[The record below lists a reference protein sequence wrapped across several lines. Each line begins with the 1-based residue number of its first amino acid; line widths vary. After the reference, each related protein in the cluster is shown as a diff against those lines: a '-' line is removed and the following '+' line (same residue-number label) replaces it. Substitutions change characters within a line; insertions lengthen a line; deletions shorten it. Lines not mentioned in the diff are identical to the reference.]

1 MAGWS
6 RHELG
11 IGTGVAGLEPW
22 FDRGFSMSWALAWR
36 LARRELRGGLAGFR
50 ILILCLALG
59 VAAIAAVG
67 MLRAAIEGGR
77 ADQGAVILGG
87 DAQMN
92 FTYRSASAEE
102 EAWMAA
108 HAGHVSEVVE
118 FRSMAVTGAVT
129 GAVAGGDQA
138 LTQVKAVD
146 DAWPLLG
153 AAGLDQGSLAAAL
166 AVQNGVPGALM
177 EQVLADRLDLKV
189 GDSFKLGLQSFRLGA
204 ILLKEPDSA
213 TAGLGFGPR
222 TIVRTAD
229 LAKSGLIAPG
239 TLYETNYRLVLP
251 AGADLDAMKAE
262 AETAFRDKGMRWSDR
277 RHAAAG
283 VEKFV
288 ERLGSFLILV
298 GLAGLAVGG
307 VGVASAVRTFMEA
320 RMATIATLKVLGA
333 EGRLVMRIYLL
344 QIAVIAGLGVVI
356 GLVLGAGAPLLAAP
370 LISSLLPFPAQFA
383 LYPAPLLQAAF
394 YGLVTGMLF
403 ALWPLS
409 QAVRQGAASLYR
421 GAAARVWPKAA
432 HLAAMV
438 GLLALFVGGAV
449 WFSGSAMLA
458 LGTLGGVFAALAV
471 LALAGFGL
479 RLLARW
485 LARRPFVDG
494 RPGVRLALASIG
506 GPRSE
511 ALSVV
516 LSLGLGLSV
525 LAVVGQI
532 DANFRAS
539 IARDLPAKAPSFFF
553 IDIQDEDLQ
562 PFLAGLAAN
571 PAVTKVESAPML
583 RGLLTRINGKNARDV
598 VGDHWVVTGDRGIT
612 FADAPP
618 EGTEV
623 TAGAWWPKGYD
634 GPAQVSFA
642 ATEAAEM
649 GLKLGD
655 KLTLNILGRDIEAT
669 ITSFRKVDFSGAGM
683 GFVMALDPAAVAG
696 APHSSIATVYAA
708 PEAEAAILRTTS
720 KAYPEVTAISVKEA
734 IGRAV
739 EALGTIATATVIA
752 AGAVLVTGV
761 VVLIGGAAAGVQA
774 RMQEA
779 AVLKVLGATRGRIL
793 ASFALRSALTGAAAG
808 LVAILAGGIGGWA
821 VLRLV
826 MDLPYRFEP
835 VSAVEIVLGGMVA
848 TLLAGLIFALAP
860 ISARPAQV
868 LRSSE

>member
-1 MAGWS
+1 
-6 RHELG
+6 
-11 IGTGVAGLEPW
+11 
-22 FDRGFSMSWALAWR
+22 MSWSLAWR

-67 MLRAAIEGGR
+67 MLRSAIEGGLS
-77 ADQGAVILGG
+77 DQGAVILGG

-92 FTYRSASAEE
+92 FTYRFASDAER
-102 EAWMAA
+102 AWMTARA
-108 HAGHVSEVVE
+108 TKVSEVVE
-118 FRSMAVTGAVT
+118 FRSMAV
-129 GAVAGGDQA
+129 AGEDRA

-146 DAWPLLG
+146 DNWPLLG
-153 AAGLDQGSLAAAL
+153 SPGLDQGTLAAAF
-166 AVQNGVPGALM
+166 AANDGVPGGLM
-177 EQVLADRLDLKV
+177 EKVLADRLGLKV
-189 GDSFKLGLQSFRLGA
+189 GDTFKLGLQVFRLGA
-204 ILLKEPDSA
+204 VLLKEPDSA

-222 TIVRTAD
+222 TVVRTAD
-229 LAKSGLIAPG
+229 LAQSGLIAPG
-239 TLYETNYRLVLP
+239 TLYETDYRLMLP
-251 AGADLDAMKAE
+251 PGADLDAMKAE

-277 RHAAAG
+277 RHAAQG

-288 ERLGSFLILV
+288 QRLGSFLILV

-307 VGVASAVRTFMEA
+307 VGVASAVRAFMEA

-333 EGRLVMRIYLL
+333 EGRLVLRVYLS
-344 QIAVIAGLGVVI
+344 QIAVITGLGVAI
-356 GLVLGAGAPLLAAP
+356 GLILGAGAPLLAAP
-370 LISSLLPFPAQFA
+370 LISSVLPFPAQFA
-383 LYPAPLLQAAF
+383 LYPVPLLQAAF
-394 YGLVTGMLF
+394 YGLVTGLLF
-403 ALWPLS
+403 AMWPLS

-421 GAAARVWPKAA
+421 GAAARVWPKPA
-432 HLAAMV
+432 HLVAMA
-438 GLLALFVGGAV
+438 GLLSLFVGGAV
-449 WFSGSAMLA
+449 WFSGNAMLA
-458 LGTLGGVFAALAV
+458 LGTLGGVFAALLV

-479 RLLARW
+479 KFLARW
-485 LARRPFVDG
+485 LARMRFVDG
-494 RPGVRLALASIG
+494 RLGVRLALASIG

-511 ALSVV
+511 ALAVV

-532 DANFRAS
+532 DANFRAA

-553 IDIQDEDLQ
+553 IDIQDGELQ
-562 PFLAGLAAN
+562 PFLAGMAAN

-583 RGLLTRINGKNARDV
+583 RGILTQINGHRARDV

-612 FADAPP
+612 FADSPP
-618 EGTEV
+618 PGTTV
-623 TAGAWWPKGYD
+623 TAGQWWPKDYS

-649 GLKLGD
+649 HLKLGD

-683 GFVMALDPAAVAG
+683 GFVMELNPGAVAG
-696 APHSSIATVYAA
+696 APHTSIATVYAS
-708 PEAEAAILRTTS
+708 PEAEAAILRNTS
-720 KAYPEVTAISVKEA
+720 KAYPNVTAISVKEA
-734 IGRAV
+734 IARAV
-739 EALGTIATATVIA
+739 EASGAIATATVIA

-761 VVLIGGAAAGVQA
+761 VVLIGGAAAGVRA

-808 LVAILAGGIGGWA
+808 LVAVVAGGVGGWA

-835 VSAVEIVLGGMVA
+835 WSAALIVLGGMVA
-848 TLLAGLIFALAP
+848 TLLAGLVFALGP

-868 LRSSE
+868 LRSAE

>member
-1 MAGWS
+1 M
-6 RHELG
+6 R
-11 IGTGVAGLEPW
+11 GL
-22 FDRGFSMSWALAWR
+22 DWR
-36 LARRELRGGLAGFR
+36 LALRLALRDLRGGLAGFR

-59 VAAIAAVG
+59 VGAIAAVG
-67 MLRAAIEGGR
+67 MLRSAIEGGLS
-77 ADQGAVILGG
+77 DQGAIILGG

-92 FTYRSASAEE
+92 FTYRFASDPEK
-102 EAWMAA
+102 AWMAA
-108 HAGHVSEVVE
+108 HARKVSEVVE
-118 FRSMAVTGAVT
+118 FRSMAVTADDRT
-129 GAVAGGDQA
+129 

-153 AAGLDQGSLAAAL
+153 VAGLDQGTVAAAL
-166 AVQNGVPGALM
+166 GIQNGLPGALM
-177 EQVLADRLDLKV
+177 ERVLADRLGLKV
-189 GDSFKLGLQSFRLGA
+189 GDTFKLGLQSFRLGA
-204 ILLKEPDSA
+204 ILTKEPDSA

-222 TIVRTAD
+222 TVVRTAD
-229 LAKSGLIAPG
+229 LAQSGLIGPG
-239 TLYETNYRLVLP
+239 TLFETDYRLILP
-251 AGADLDAMKAE
+251 PGADLDAMKAE
-262 AETAFRDKGMRWSDR
+262 AETAFGDKGMRWSDR
-277 RHAAAG
+277 RHAAVG

-307 VGVASAVRTFMEA
+307 VGVASAVRAFMET

-333 EGRLVMRIYLL
+333 EGRLVMGIYLVQVGL
-344 QIAVIAGLGVVI
+344 IAGLGVAI
-356 GLVLGAGAPLLAAP
+356 GLALGAAVPVLAGS
-370 LISSLLPFPAQFA
+370 LIASLLPFPAQFG

-421 GAAARVWPKAA
+421 GAAARVWPRLA
-432 HLAAMV
+432 HLGAMA
-438 GLLALFVGGAV
+438 GLLGLFVGGAV

-479 RLLARW
+479 RVLARW
-485 LARRPFVDG
+485 LARRRFVDG
-494 RPGVRLALASIG
+494 RPGVRLALAAIG

-511 ALSVV
+511 ALAVV

-539 IARDLPAKAPSFFF
+539 IARDLPSRAPSFFF
-553 IDIQDEDLQ
+553 IDIQDAELQ
-562 PFLAGLAAN
+562 PFLAGLKAN
-571 PAVTKVESAPML
+571 PAVSKVENAPML
-583 RGLLTRINGKNARDV
+583 RGLMTKINGRKARDV

-612 FADAPP
+612 FADTPP
-618 EGTEV
+618 PGTQI
-623 TAGAWWPKGYD
+623 TAGAWWPKDYT

-649 GLKLGD
+649 HLKLGD
-655 KLTLNILGRDIEAT
+655 KLTLNILGRDIDAT

-696 APHSSIATVYAA
+696 APHTSIATVYAT
-708 PEAEAAILRTTS
+708 PEAEAAILRDTS
-720 KAYPEVTAISVKEA
+720 KAYPNVTAISVKEA
-734 IGRAV
+734 IARAV
-739 EALGTIATATVIA
+739 EALGTIATATVLA

-761 VVLIGGAAAGVQA
+761 VVLIGGAAAGVRA

-779 AVLKVLGATRGRIL
+779 AVLKVLGATRLRIL

-835 VSAVEIVLGGMVA
+835 VSAGLIVLGGMGA
-848 TLLAGLIFALAP
+848 TLLAGLIFALLP
-860 ISARPAQV
+860 ISVRPAQV
-868 LRSSE
+868 LRGSE